1 MLSPSDLRGV
11 YAIIPTP
18 AKEGAERAGAIDTVD
33 LGETERVVN
42 RLIGDGVQGLIVLG
56 TTGECATITG
66 AEYEAFADCVLATVK
81 KRIPTFIGTTALGTH
96 EVVRRSRFAADRGA
110 DGILLGL
117 PMWQPLTVD
126 MAVEYYRGVSEEL
139 PRLAIMVYGNG
150 RAFRFSFPP
159 EFWSRV
165 VDAAPTLMAA
175 KYSRPKALLDSLA
188 AAKGRVHFL
197 PHDGTVSKFAELSPA
212 TTTAC
217 WSTAA
222 SMGPEPVLAQMRAL
236 LSRDA
241 DALKA
246 IAADLAWAREP
257 IAEITSDPDLFATYN
272 IQMEKIRI
280 EAAGYC
286 KAGPIRPPYNIMP
299 EPYARC
305 AQENARRWRQ
315 LCLKYS
321 AITAPNTSK
330 AATA

>member
-1 MLSPSDLRGV
+1 MLKPSDLRGV

-18 AKEGAERAGAIDTVD
+18 AKPGADRADAVDTVD
-33 LGETERVVN
+33 LAETQRVVD
-42 RLIGDGVQGLIVLG
+42 RLIGDGVNGLIVLG
-56 TTGECATITG
+56 TTGECATVTG
-66 AEYEAFADCVLATVK
+66 QEYEAFVACVLETVK

-96 EVVRRSRFAADRGA
+96 EVVRRARFAAERGA
-110 DGILLGL
+110 NGILLGL

-126 MAVEYYRGVSEEL
+126 MAVEYYRGIAETF

-165 VDAAPTLMAA
+165 VEAAPTLMAA
-175 KYSRPKALLDSLA
+175 KYSRPNALLASLA
-188 AAKGRVHFL
+188 ASKGRVHFL
-197 PHDGTVSKFAELSPA
+197 PHDGGVSKFAELSPA

-222 SMGPEPVLAQMRAL
+222 SMGPEPVLEQMRAL
-236 LSRDA
+236 LAKDTEAMR
-241 DALKA
+241 K

-257 IAEITSDPDLFATYN
+257 IGEITSDPELFATYN

-286 KAGPIRPPYNIMP
+286 KAGPIRPPYNVMP
-299 EPYARC
+299 EPYAER
-305 AQENARRWRQ
+305 AKENARRWRQ
-315 LCLKYS
+315 LCDKY
-321 AITAPNTSK
+321 AK
-330 AATA
+330 AYAR

>member
-1 MLSPSDLRGV
+1 MLEPGDLRGV

-18 AKEGAERAGAIDTVD
+18 AKDGADRCDAVDTVD
-33 LGETERVVN
+33 LAASERVVN
-42 RLIGDGVQGLIVLG
+42 RLIGDGVDGLIVLG
-56 TTGECATITG
+56 TTGECATVTG
-66 AEYEAFADCVLATVK
+66 REYEAFVDCVLETVR

-96 EVVRRSRFAADRGA
+96 EVVARSRFAATRGA

-126 MAVEYYRGVSEEL
+126 MAVEYYRGISQVF

-165 VDAAPTLMAA
+165 VEAAPTLIAA

-188 AAKGRVHFL
+188 ASKGRVHFL
-197 PHDGTVSKFAELSPA
+197 PHDGTVSKFAELSPQ

-236 LSRDA
+236 MSNNA
-241 DALKA
+241 DALRK

-257 IAEITSDPDLFATYN
+257 IGEITGDPELFAAYN
-272 IQMEKIRI
+272 IQLEKIRI

-286 KAGPIRPPYNIMP
+286 KAGPIRPPYNVMP
-299 EPYARC
+299 EAYAERSR
-305 AQENARRWRQ
+305 ENARRWRQ
-315 LCLKYS
+315 LCEKY
-321 AITAPNTSK
+321 AAAPVK
-330 AATA
+330 

>member
-1 MLSPSDLRGV
+1 MLTASDLRGV

-18 AKEGAERAGAIDTVD
+18 AKEGADHCDAVDTVD
-33 LGETERVVN
+33 LVETERVVN

-56 TTGECATITG
+56 TTGECATVTG
-66 AEYEAFADCVLATVK
+66 PEYEAFTDCVLATVK
-81 KRIPTFIGTTALGTH
+81 RRIPTFIGTTALGTH
-96 EVVRRSRFAADRGA
+96 EVVRRTRFAAERGA

-126 MAVEYYRGVSEEL
+126 MAVAYYRDISEVF
-139 PRLAIMVYGNG
+139 PRVAIMVYGNG

-165 VDAAPTLMAA
+165 VEAAPTLIAA

-197 PHDGTVSKFAELSPA
+197 PHDGALSKFAELSP
-212 TTTAC
+212 TTTKAC

-222 SMGPEPVLAQMRAL
+222 SMGPEPVLEQMRAL
-236 LSRDA
+236 LA
-241 DALKA
+241 DDREALKR

-257 IAEITSDPDLFATYN
+257 IAELTTDPELFATYN
-272 IQMEKIRI
+272 IQLEKIRI

-286 KAGPIRPPYNIMP
+286 KAGPIRPPYNVMP
-299 EPYARC
+299 EPYAEC
-305 AQENARRWRQ
+305 ARENARRWRQ
-315 LCLKYS
+315 LCDKY
-321 AITAPNTSK
+321 
-330 AATA
+330 AAAFAR